1 MAGYEKG
8 ISVPHE
14 LAAIRESVARIG
26 AAMQSDPDAAQA
38 FGDATALERLGT
50 EISREASD
58 FRAWFAAE
66 LADARGIPQS
76 QLARLFAMSP
86 GRVGQLV
93 RAGRE
98 QRWRGNPV
106 MDPGTI
112 PLQPPVVL
120 AVVTSPRGVLVAHRK
135 DERPPWTFPGGD
147 INPGESPADAA
158 VRRVLAETGITV
170 KPMAVLG
177 SRVHPRTARHMVY
190 LACQP
195 DDDQAVPVLGDD
207 DDLDAVEYAGLDVA
221 RDRMKD
227 MFGPVRAH
235 LEATLGNIERY

>member
-1 MAGYEKG
+1 MVGYVKG
-8 ISVPHE
+8 TDVGHE
-14 LAAIRESVARIG
+14 LTVIREAVARIG
-26 AAMQSDPDAAQA
+26 AAMQSDQDVAQA
-38 FGDATALERLGT
+38 FADATALERLGS

-66 LADARGIPQS
+66 LNGSRGIPQS
-76 QLARLFAMSP
+76 QLAQLFGMSP

-120 AVVTSPRGVLVAHRK
+120 AIVTSPHGVLIAHRR

-147 INPGESPADAA
+147 IQPGESPADAA
-158 VRRVLAETGITV
+158 IRKVTAEAGISV

-177 SRVHPRTARHMVY
+177 SRVHPRTSRHVIY
-190 LACQP
+190 LAAQP
-195 DDDQAVPVLGDD
+195 EDDQAEPVIGDA
-207 DDLDAVEYAGLDVA
+207 DDLDAVEYAGLDTV
-221 RDRMKD
+221 RQRMPD
-227 MFGPVRAH
+227 MYEAVRMH
-235 LEATLGNIERY
+235 LEAVLGAIEQF